1 MQAAWFCYAKR
12 ACSRGPCFRHLVV
25 LDDEVCWLTITAP
38 APATIGIVAIGRNE
52 GARLEQCL
60 RSLLSQST
68 AVVYADSASS
78 DGSTDLARRLGVETV
93 ELPGDQPLSAA
104 AGRAAGFARL
114 RALYPDIDL
123 VQFVDGDCLLDPE
136 WLKTAKAFLETNPR
150 AAVVC
155 GRRFEAKPD
164 LSIYNAM
171 CDAEWDTPVGQAQAC
186 GGDALFRVDAYEAV
200 GGFNAGLLAG
210 EEPELC
216 GRLRAEGWEI
226 WRIAAKMTEHDARML
241 HFGQYWRRSLR
252 GGFGYAQVWNQSRK
266 SGDALY
272 GRQLASALAW
282 TIGLP
287 LAVLA
292 ITLLLRQ
299 PIILAVIP
307 IAYVIQWLRIT
318 GKIRSDRP
326 HRLGQAALTLLAKF
340 PETLGA
346 ARHMMLAVRLP
357 AVRSG
362 S

>member
-1 MQAAWFCYAKR
+1 M
-12 ACSRGPCFRHLVV
+12 
-25 LDDEVCWLTITAP
+25 TITATP
-38 APATIGIVAIGRNE
+38 PATIGIVAIGRNE

-60 RSLLSQST
+60 RSLLSQSN
-68 AVVYADSASS
+68 AVIYADSASS
-78 DGSTDLARRLGVETV
+78 DGSADVARRLGVETV

-114 RALYPDIDL
+114 RATFPNIEL
-123 VQFVDGDCLLDPE
+123 VQFVDGDCLLDPD
-136 WLKTAKAFLETNPR
+136 WLPSATAFLKSKSR

-155 GRRFEAKPD
+155 GRRFEAEPEA
-164 LSIYNAM
+164 SIYNAM

-186 GGDALFRVDAYEAV
+186 GGDALFRVDAYEVA

-216 GRLRAEGWEI
+216 GRLRAQGWEI

-287 LAVLA
+287 LAVLVIA
-292 ITLLLRQ
+292 LLFRK
-299 PIILAVIP
+299 PAILAVIP
-307 IAYVIQWLRIT
+307 IAYVVQWLRIT
-318 GKIRSDRP
+318 GKIRIDRP

-346 ARHMMLAVRLP
+346 ARHMMLAMRLP
-357 AVRSG
+357 ATRSG

>member
-1 MQAAWFCYAKR
+1 MQAARFCYAKR

-25 LDDEVCWLTITAP
+25 LDDEVYWLTITAP
-38 APATIGIVAIGRNE
+38 EPATIGIVAIGRNE

-68 AVVYADSASS
+68 AVIYADSASS
-78 DGSTDLARRLGVETV
+78 DGSADLARRLGVETV
-93 ELPGDQPLSAA
+93 ELPGDRPLSAA

-114 RALYPDIDL
+114 RDKFPNIEL
-123 VQFVDGDCLLDPE
+123 VQFVDGDCLLDPD
-136 WLKTAKAFLETNPR
+136 WLPTATTFLKSNPR

-155 GRRFEAKPD
+155 GRRFEAKPEA
-164 LSIYNAM
+164 SIYNAM

-216 GRLRAEGWEI
+216 GRLRAQGFEI
-226 WRIAAKMTEHDARML
+226 WRIAAKMTQHDARML

-252 GGFGYAQVWNQSRK
+252 GGFGYAQVWDQSRK
-266 SGDALY
+266 WGDALY
-272 GRQLASALAW
+272 GRQLMSAAAW
-282 TIGLP
+282 AVVLP

-292 ITLLLRQ
+292 AAVVARR
-299 PIILAVIP
+299 PIILVAIP
-307 IAYVIQWLRIT
+307 VAYLIQWLRIS
-318 GKIRSDRP
+318 GKVRSDRP
-326 HRLGQAALTLLAKF
+326 HRLGQAALTLLAKV

-346 ARHMMLAVRLP
+346 ARYLLRSTRPSA
-357 AVRSG
+357 ARSG

>member
-1 MQAAWFCYAKR
+1 M
-12 ACSRGPCFRHLVV
+12 
-25 LDDEVCWLTITAP
+25 TITAP
-38 APATIGIVAIGRNE
+38 EPATIGIVAIGRNE
-52 GARLEQCL
+52 GARLDQCL
-60 RSLLSQST
+60 RSLQSQSP
-68 AVVYADSASS
+68 AVIYADSASS
-78 DGSTDLARRLGVETV
+78 DGSADLARRLGVETV

-114 RALYPDIDL
+114 RATFPNIEL
-123 VQFVDGDCLLDPE
+123 VQFVDGDCLLDPD
-136 WLKTAKAFLETNPR
+136 WLSTATTFLKSNSR

-155 GRRFEAKPD
+155 GRRFEAEPEA
-164 LSIYNAM
+164 SIYNAM

-216 GRLRAEGWEI
+216 GRLRAQGREI

-287 LAVLA
+287 LAVMVIA
-292 ITLLLRQ
+292 LLLRQ
-299 PIILAVIP
+299 PAILALIT
-307 IAYVIQWLRIT
+307 IAYLAQWLRIT
-318 GKIRSDRP
+318 GKLGSDRP
-326 HRLGQAALTLLAKF
+326 HRPGQAALTLLAKV

-346 ARHMMLAVRLP
+346 ARYVLRATRP
-357 AVRSG
+357 SAARSG